1 MVGTIVKENDYS
13 REHKPNVDIDG
24 NVSGWYG
31 SFHDKSNFLRYLD
44 KAIHEVK
51 QPYMFVYSKNF
62 NEMLMKLNSYKER
75 IAEINALQEYG
86 RKLLSELTGFSKNEL
101 KEQVTKVPKIL
112 K

>member
-1 MVGTIVKENDYS
+1 MN
-13 REHKPNVDIDG
+13 
-24 NVSGWYG
+24 
-31 SFHDKSNFLRYLD
+31 
-44 KAIHEVK
+44 
-51 QPYMFVYSKNF
+51 
-62 NEMLMKLNSYKER
+62 KER

>member
-1 MVGTIVKENDYS
+1 
-13 REHKPNVDIDG
+13 
-24 NVSGWYG
+24 
-31 SFHDKSNFLRYLD
+31 
-44 KAIHEVK
+44 
-51 QPYMFVYSKNF
+51 MFVYSKNF
-62 NEMLMKLNSYKER
+62 NEMLHDEEYQQVMQMLMKLNSYKER